1 MDAREC
7 EVGVYV
13 IRVKRASEGFIKR
26 EIISK
31 EKQSGPVFVP
41 TGGGDIF
48 SSFSLG
54 RPSTE
59 NSPSFYLPSYTYT
72 RTMSDHEVETFES
85 TDAGASKTVPMQ
97 AGSVRKGGY
106 IVIKGKACKVL
117 FTPRCWF

>member
-7 EVGVYV
+7 EVDVFV

-26 EIISK
+26 EIIEREAKWTHFCSH
-31 EKQSGPVFVP
+31 
-41 TGGGDIF
+41 GGVDIF